1 MQRLDFLLTSEHKK
15 TLLLLKAM
23 VFYHHGLD
31 EEESRVLRETA
42 EGLGALPELQWVTD
56 FVSTDVLTAFDRART
71 HLNEL
76 TAPWDTESKLHC
88 LGLVWEV
95 TNRKGCITEMEATTI
110 LKVAMDWKMQRELM
124 GMVRKK

>member
-31 EEESRVLRETA
+31 EEESRMLREMA
-42 EGLGALPELQWVTD
+42 AGLGALTELQWVTN
-56 FVSTDVLTAFDRART
+56 FVRIDVHTAFDRART

-88 LGLVWEV
+88 LGLVWEA

-110 LKVAMDWKMQRELM
+110 LKVAKDWKMQRELM

>member
-31 EEESRVLRETA
+31 EEESRMLRETA
-42 EGLGALPELQWVTD
+42 EGLGALTELQWVTD
-56 FVSTDVLTAFDRART
+56 FVSTDVHTAFDRART

-76 TAPWDTESKLHC
+76 TAPWDTKASCTAWGWCGKSPIARLHHRN
-88 LGLVWEV
+88 GSYHH
-95 TNRKGCITEMEATTI
+95 
-110 LKVAMDWKMQRELM
+110 LKVAKDWKMQRELM

>member
-42 EGLGALPELQWVTD
+42 EGLGALTELQWVTD
-56 FVSTDVLTAFDRART
+56 FVSTDVHTAFDRART
-71 HLNEL
+71 HIGEL
-76 TAPWDTESKLHC
+76 TVNWDNESKLHC
-88 LGLVWEV
+88 LGLVWEA

-110 LKVAMDWKMQRELM
+110 LKVAKDWKMQRELM

>member
-1 MQRLDFLLTSEHKK
+1 MQQLHFLLTSEHKK

-31 EEESRVLRETA
+31 EEESRMMRETA
-42 EGLGALPELQWVTD
+42 EGLGALVELDWVAD
-56 FVSTDVLTAFDRART
+56 FVSMDVPTAFDRART

-76 TAPWDTESKLHC
+76 TAPWDNESKLYC
-88 LGLVWEV
+88 LGRVWEA

-110 LKVAMDWKMQRELM
+110 LKVAKDWKMQRELM

>member
-1 MQRLDFLLTSEHKK
+1 MQRLDLLLTSEHKK

-23 VFYHHGLD
+23 VFYHHGLN
-31 EEESRVLRETA
+31 EEESRMMRETA
-42 EGLGALPELQWVTD
+42 EGLGALAELQWVTD
-56 FVSTDVLTAFDRART
+56 FVSTDVHTAFDRART

-88 LGLVWEV
+88 LGLVWEA

-110 LKVAMDWKMQRELM
+110 LKVAKDWKMQRELM